1 MSKTYDMSQK
11 RDINEVSHACHK
23 VPVAQWLECPISNS
37 DGPLLPGA
45 QNFFL
50 FFGMIQFSFFPYDY
64 YV

>member
-11 RDINEVSHACHK
+11 RDINEVSHACLK
-23 VPVAQWLECPISNS
+23 VAQWLECPISNS